1 MMKTA
6 LIEPVGGHGGM
17 DHYDYGLAGGL
28 AANNVAVEFHTCQDT
43 EQRTIENV
51 NVLRTFGKVWKASNK
66 ASKLFQY
73 LRGHYKAFS
82 QAQKMGCNVVHLHFF
97 SFDWLN
103 FLVVFILNR
112 FAFKKVLTIHDVSD
126 FRGGSNA
133 LFRDYILKSFDSII
147 VHNQFSFNELK
158 SFHDKENVTVI
169 PHGHYLHS
177 VNELSYLPQ
186 EKGKLNLLFF
196 GQIKKVKG
204 LDILLKAMAKVI
216 STNPNVS
223 LQIAGK
229 VWHDDLLQYQQLIEE
244 LGLTEFVKT
253 NFSFIPNE
261 EVDGYFQRAD
271 IVVLPYRRIYQ
282 SGVLLLA
289 MSYGRAVLASN
300 LPPFA
305 EVVED
310 GKTGYLFQ
318 SEDSDSLAEVI
329 LQLVS
334 EQHQVQVVAHNASA
348 KLKAEYD
355 WDDIGRKTIRVYNS

>member
-1 MMKTA
+1 M
-6 LIEPVGGHGGM
+6 
-17 DHYDYGLAGGL
+17 
-28 AANNVAVEFHTCQDT
+28 
-43 EQRTIENV
+43 
-51 NVLRTFGKVWKASNK
+51 
-66 ASKLFQY
+66 
-73 LRGHYKAFS
+73 
-82 QAQKMGCNVVHLHFF
+82 
-97 SFDWLN
+97 
-103 FLVVFILNR
+103 
-112 FAFKKVLTIHDVSD
+112 
-126 FRGGSNA
+126 
-133 LFRDYILKSFDSII
+133 
-147 VHNQFSFNELK
+147 
-158 SFHDKENVTVI
+158 
-169 PHGHYLHS
+169 
-177 VNELSYLPQ
+177 
-186 EKGKLNLLFF
+186 
-196 GQIKKVKG
+196 KG

-329 LQLVS
+329 LQT
-334 EQHQVQVVAHNASA
+334 ASGSSGCPQC
-348 KLKAEYD
+348 
-355 WDDIGRKTIRVYNS
+355 IGQTKGRI